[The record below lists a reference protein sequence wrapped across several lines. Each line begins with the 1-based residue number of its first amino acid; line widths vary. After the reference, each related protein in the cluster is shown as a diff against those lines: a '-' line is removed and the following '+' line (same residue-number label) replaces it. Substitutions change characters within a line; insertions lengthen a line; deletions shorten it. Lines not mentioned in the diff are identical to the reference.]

1 MDRDRSNEVDVLD
14 LKKARRLC
22 RRVSQWEL
30 QYLRQLIGRK
40 VEGIDV
46 GEGKLEIML
55 DRGMR
60 VRVLENEMGDE
71 AGFLEIV
78 IGKEGVR

>member
-1 MDRDRSNEVDVLD
+1 MDRDRTDQIDVMPVEQ
-14 LKKARRLC
+14 ARRLC

-30 QYLRQLIGRK
+30 QYLRQLIGRR

-46 GEGKLEIML
+46 GEGRLEIML

-60 VRVLENEMGDE
+60 VRVLESEMGDGP
-71 AGFLEIV
+71 GFLEIM
-78 IGKEGVR
+78 IGKEQKR